1 MIDNMNDMKNKK
13 ELVVLWLDNHRDP
26 EVWLAKKLASATH
39 RRTLAFLNEKVY
51 PHYSPRFVWV
61 KNMMEFQDYILM
73 HDMPG
78 VVCFDHDLQARKGD
92 HEPDGRQVA
101 TWFVEYCKE
110 KNVSLPMCWVHSG
123 NMYGAPQIRQILGL
137 TEPED

>member
-1 MIDNMNDMKNKK
+1 MENMNDMENKK

-39 RRTLAFLNEKVY
+39 RRTLAFLNENVY

-61 KNMMEFQDYILM
+61 KNMREFQDYILM

-78 VVCFDHDLQARKGD
+78 VVCFDHDLQACKGD

-123 NMYGAPQIRQILGL
+123 NMHGAPQIRQILGL
-137 TEPED
+137 TEPID